1 MVWGKAGTTTLQAT
15 SGTVE
20 VASLSNSKFYTVMEY
35 LLDTDTN
42 NNNYIRFGNTTVDT
56 GSNYATRYSQDG
68 AGDTLSANS
77 DVIIHGYFG
86 NTMPKFM
93 VNYILNISGEEKLV
107 IAHAVDQKVSG
118 AGTAPSRNETVGKW
132 ANTSNPMGIWQ
143 SRSSAS
149 GAPSGYSS
157 YAIGSNV
164 SVLGSDIAATAAVA
178 TKVQDGA
185 IFYETDTNKSYVL
198 SSDTWTEL

>member
-1 MVWGKAGTTTLQAT
+1 MVWGKVGTTTLTAT

-20 VASLSNSKFYTVMEY
+20 VASLSNSKFYTVIES

-93 VNYILNISGEEKLV
+93 VNYILNISGEEKLI
-107 IAHAVDQKVSG
+107 IANAVDQKASG
-118 AGTAPSRNETVGKW
+118 EGTAPSRNETVGKW
-132 ANTSNPMGIWQ
+132 DNTSNPMGIWQ